1 MCGRYVM
8 ALRAGDLADALDADL
23 LDGLQLKESWNIAP
37 TTPVP
42 IVVDRGSERREI
54 HLARWGLLPGWAR
67 DRAFSS
73 RTFNARSETV
83 LSKPAFR
90 SAVRRRRCGVPAQGY
105 YEWQTITDPETGK
118 ESKRPHVVQPADGS
132 LMLFA
137 GLYEWWQD
145 PALLAAGDAAP
156 WVLSTT
162 ILTGAAPEQA
172 SPGSSSL
179 SSSSPETARVAQE
192 SGVADQGGVLSQLAQ
207 LHDRMPLAMTEETA
221 ARWMR
226 PADLSRDEAE
236 ALVMTVREEADAVA
250 CTWTITE
257 VGTAVGNVRN
267 DSPELTAPVEK
278 LF

>member
-8 ALRAGDLADALDADL
+8 ALRAGDLADALDADI
-23 LDGLQLKESWNIAP
+23 LDGLELRESWNIAP

-42 IVVDRGSERREI
+42 ILVDRGSDRREL
-54 HLARWGLLPGWAR
+54 HVARWGLLPGWAK
-67 DRAFSS
+67 DRTFSS

-105 YEWQTITDPETGK
+105 YEWRTTTDPDTGK
-118 ESKRPHVVQPADGS
+118 ATKRPHFVQPADGS
-132 LMLFA
+132 LILFA

-145 PALLAAGDAAP
+145 PALVATGDEAP

-162 ILTGAAPEQA
+162 ILTGPSPE
-172 SPGSSSL
+172 
-179 SSSSPETARVAQE
+179 SSP
-192 SGVADQGGVLSQLAQ
+192 QLAQ
-207 LHDRMPLAMTEETA
+207 LHDRMPLAMAEETA
-221 ARWMR
+221 TQWMS
-226 PADLSRDEAE
+226 PGELPRDETE
-236 ALVMTVREEADAVA
+236 ALVDRVRAEAETVAGR
-250 CTWTITE
+250 WTITE
-257 VGTAVGNVRN
+257 VGSAVGNVRN